1 MIKTLH
7 KRNKELEDENERL
20 LRMMKERESQDRL
33 KTVDTLASSIHSQPS
48 KSAVG
53 GEKDRITL
61 TKIKEQHQQNLKLM
75 QENFYRDLEQL
86 EFNYQNNIDEIS
98 KKLETMERK
107 LSQFELMK
115 SQIDSKQLAKS
126 RR

>member
-1 MIKTLH
+1 
-7 KRNKELEDENERL
+7 
-20 LRMMKERESQDRL
+20 MMKERESQDRL
-33 KTVDTLASSIHSQPS
+33 KAADNLASSVYSQPA

-53 GEKDRITL
+53 GEKDRMTL

-126 RR
+126 RKEDSRE